1 MISQGYCDDQ
11 LRYFS
16 RLTYFFFFHTWVQGH
31 FKHLWCW
38 EVYILQKVGFA
49 DSGTALCIDQTFMNF
64 IKVLLSNGACIVSPS
79 SAEFHHSLSKS
90 MLDFVHSK
98 HNFKINTGF
107 VNLKPSTAD
116 DQLQYLPLESHTLT
130 WVRLSN
136 TQKSESV
143 SWTKFSINALR
154 NLTLHWLVLQD
165 NWDEVKV
172 WKP

>member
-1 MISQGYCDDQ
+1 MTSCDTFPGSLISSFSTREYRATSNTCDAGRSTYC
-11 LRYFS
+11 R
-16 RLTYFFFFHTWVQGH
+16 
-31 FKHLWCW
+31 
-38 EVYILQKVGFA
+38 KVGFA

-90 MLDFVHSK
+90 MLDFVHNK

-130 WVRLSN
+130 RVRL
-136 TQKSESV
+136 
-143 SWTKFSINALR
+143 R
-154 NLTLHWLVLQD
+154 NR
-165 NWDEVKV
+165 KV
-172 WKP
+172 